1 MDEREQAY
9 GFFRKASEI
18 DLGPNMRS
26 SDEGIHS
33 ASIGGIWQSLIFGL
47 AGVRLTD
54 GVLRIRPR
62 LPKAIS
68 RIAFP
73 LWWQGERLKVMVEG
87 NTITIHNTQRGTTHV
102 YTDCY
107 QSR

>member
-1 MDEREQAY
+1 M
-9 GFFRKASEI
+9 
-18 DLGPNMRS
+18 GPNMRS

-62 LPKAIS
+62 LPKAIP